1 MVSESGLCSNSQ
13 GWFLLLVETRYPV
26 HEQMPREVGEED
38 EPSCAAPSW
47 AEPSA
52 LSFSLF
58 FSTAGVLKG
67 ARCGSESKEG
77 EGPGGGVAEM
87 LGWVEGDGQKA
98 PACPKRSPTTGVT
111 PRSLAHS
118 FPLPAD
124 PRERSEGNDKL
135 FQVSPGQ
142 QRRERV
148 TGTVATATS
157 PWKPDT

>member
-1 MVSESGLCSNSQ
+1 MNKCQREDGWENESHPVLPLPGRSPGL
-13 GWFLLLVETRYPV
+13 
-26 HEQMPREVGEED
+26 
-38 EPSCAAPSW
+38 
-47 AEPSA
+47 

-67 ARCGSESKEG
+67 ARCGYESKGG

-87 LGWVEGDGQKA
+87 LGWVEGDGQNA
-98 PACPKRSPTTGVT
+98 PTHPKGCPATGIT
-111 PRSLAHS
+111 PRSLALS
-118 FPLPAD
+118 FPLPAN
-124 PRERSEGNDKL
+124 PRERPEGADIKL

-142 QRRERV
+142 QGGERV